1 MTHRILIVDDDPM
14 IRHFVDLVLSQQGY
28 KVASAAAPDTAL
40 QVMGR
45 ETFHLVLLDINMP
58 GMTGL
63 DILRLM
69 RTRRKRPKILMMT
82 AHRDPATIMQALE
95 QGAEGYLAKPFK
107 PQDLIRR
114 VDALLQPA
122 PKPEPEPEPEPEET
136 HVHADDELILD

>member
-40 QVMGR
+40 QVLGR
-45 ETFHLVLLDINMP
+45 ETFNLVLLDINMP

-82 AHRDPATIMQALE
+82 AHRDPATIMEALE

-114 VDALLQPA
+114 VNALLRPT
-122 PKPEPEPEPEPEET
+122 PKPEAEPEPDGIA
-136 HVHADDELILD
+136 ADDELILD

>member
-28 KVASAAAPDTAL
+28 SVASAAAPDTAL
-40 QVMGR
+40 QVLGR

-63 DILRLM
+63 DILRVM

-82 AHRDPATIMQALE
+82 AHRDPATIMDALK

-107 PQDLIRR
+107 PQDLLRR
-114 VDALLQPA
+114 VDALLHHAASTAAEIKDDPI
-122 PKPEPEPEPEPEET
+122 PE
-136 HVHADDELILD
+136 ADELILD

>member
-28 KVASAAAPDTAL
+28 NVASAAAPDTAL
-40 QVMGR
+40 QVLGR

-63 DILRLM
+63 DILRVM

-82 AHRDPATIMQALE
+82 AHRDPATIMDALK

-107 PQDLIRR
+107 PQDLLRR
-114 VDALLQPA
+114 IDALLRPA
-122 PKPEPEPEPEPEET
+122 ASTAPEIKDDPVPE
-136 HVHADDELILD
+136 ADELILD